1 MNNAAN
7 FPLLSLILFTPLA
20 GALVLLFINKRSENL
35 IRWIANVTAAAGF
48 LVSLPLWFWYDRQ
61 NPGWQFVERL
71 EWIPSIG
78 AQYFLGVDGFSVLLI
93 LLTTMMGLIAVLSSW
108 TAITTRVKEYYVFLL
123 VLQTGMLG
131 AFVSLDFLLFF
142 LFWEVM
148 LVPMYFLIGI
158 WGSDR
163 RLYSAIKFFLYTL
176 VGSVVMLL
184 GILAVY
190 FSYHTATGV
199 WTFDVTRFQQFDLD
213 RTIQWWVF
221 LAFFLGFAI
230 KVPMFPFHTWLPDAH
245 TDAPTAGS
253 VILAAV
259 LLKMGTYG
267 FLRFSLPIL
276 PDASQ
281 AFVPMVVVLSIVG
294 VVYGALVAMAQRD
307 WKRLV
312 AYSSVSHMALVMLG
326 MFALNPVG
334 ITGSIIQQINH
345 GISTGALFLIV
356 GVVYERR
363 HTRMISEYGGLSN
376 VMPVYAAIFM
386 VMMLSSIGLP
396 GLNGFVGELL
406 ILQGVFVVSKLWA
419 AVAAT
424 GMVLGAA
431 YMLWLYQRTM
441 FGSVQNVKNE
451 KLLDLNLR
459 EVATFVP
466 LLIMA
471 VWIGLYPKPFID
483 LLDTSVARVVARV
496 SPQYLEGAALTAV
509 AKPAAPSAAS
519 PVATAATAADAAAG
533 AKPADCPENV
543 PTSKFTTAPCDPTEA
558 AGAPAATGKPPEAG
572 AAPPAAGRPKAMGGQ

>member
-7 FPLLSLILFTPLA
+7 FPLLSLVLFTPLV
-20 GALVLLFINKRSENL
+20 GAVLLLFVNKRRENL
-35 IRWIANVTAAAGF
+35 IRWIANLFATAGF
-48 LVSLPLWFWYDRQ
+48 LVSLPLWFWYDTK

-78 AQYFLGVDGFSVLLI
+78 AQYFLGVDGFSTLLI
-93 LLTTMMGLIAVLSSW
+93 LMTTMLGSIAVLSSW

-123 VLQTGMLG
+123 VLQTGMIG

-184 GILAVY
+184 GILAIY
-190 FSYHTATGV
+190 FNYHAVTGV
-199 WTFDVTRFQQFDLD
+199 WTFDITQFQRFNLD
-213 RTIQWWVF
+213 TSIQWWVF

-267 FLRFSLPIL
+267 FIRFSLPIL
-276 PDASQ
+276 PDASR
-281 AFVPMVVVLSIVG
+281 AFVPMVVFLSIVG
-294 VVYGALVAMAQRD
+294 IVYGALVAMAQRD

-326 MFALNPVG
+326 MFALNPTG
-334 ITGSIIQQINH
+334 ITGSIIQQLNH

-356 GVVYERR
+356 GIVYERR
-363 HTRMISEYGGLSN
+363 HTRMISEYSGLSN

-386 VMMLSSIGLP
+386 FMTLSSIGLP
-396 GLNGFVGELL
+396 GLNGFIGEFL
-406 ILQGVFVVSKLWA
+406 ILQGIFVVSKLWA

-424 GMVLGAA
+424 GIVLGAA

-441 FGSVQNVKNE
+441 FGSVENPKNE
-451 KLLDLNLR
+451 KLRDLNLR
-459 EVATFVP
+459 EVVTFVP
-466 LLIMA
+466 LIIMA
-471 VWIGLYPKPFID
+471 LWIGLYPKPFID
-483 LLDTSVARVVARV
+483 FLDTSVRSVVARV
-496 SPQYLEGAALTAV
+496 SPQHLEKTAAKQPDCDQNVAPNKFTLPPCDPSGAA
-509 AKPAAPSAAS
+509 
-519 PVATAATAADAAAG
+519 
-533 AKPADCPENV
+533 AKPADKTLPPDGQPAPGVHAV
-543 PTSKFTTAPCDPTEA
+543 PGQPPP
-558 AGAPAATGKPPEAG
+558 APATPAG
-572 AAPPAAGRPKAMGGQ
+572 TRPKTVGGQ